1 MWLTI
6 PLNVLL
12 LALLKCFIS
21 EVNVFC
27 LFFWSLFPDFT
38 WLLTAT
44 EVTALLLE
52 LARVR
57 WRSTMFAQE
66 NARYGEQ
73 SKYK

>member
-1 MWLTI
+1 MWLTF

-12 LALLKCFIS
+12 LALPNCLIS
-21 EVNVFC
+21 EVNVFY

-44 EVTALLLE
+44 EVTASLSE

-66 NARYGEQ
+66 NARYREQ